1 VSTTTTTAA
10 PEEATAPTPTKTR
23 RFSLIRFVGLL
34 TPVLLVVGG
43 YASIAGADA
52 SDSGPLGLIEVMNPA
67 YFGFIGL
74 LAASFV
80 WHMRSKT
87 LDTPVL
93 GMHIVALI
101 FLFHGAV
108 SWIEQVPR
116 FPVVYTHVGLSE
128 YIQRTGETLPTLDAR
143 MNWPGFFTA
152 AALLNEV
159 AGVESIYPWLLWAPL
174 VQNLFYAP
182 LLFSITR
189 TASTDARVPWIA
201 LYLYFSLSWVGQ
213 DYFSPQALNFLF
225 FLTFVA
231 IVLRCFRTDRA
242 ALPRPI
248 RRIGNGVGVIVG
260 RILRVKSFQPGGAPI
275 LATTTAQR
283 SLLVFA
289 LAVIYAASVMSHQ
302 LTPVFLLLFVTA
314 LVVLRRTVLRGFPL
328 LMAVLFFSYI
338 SYGAIGYWSGHLDA
352 MFGGFGKLG
361 GIFKDNVGSKVEVE
375 SSHVYVIYARF
386 LLAAGVWALTAWGLI
401 RRLRAGRVDI
411 ALLVGFIVP
420 FFVLG
425 GQTYGGEVILR
436 VFLMSLPF
444 AAIFITFAL
453 LPTEK
458 LKLNITRS
466 VVFVLI
472 CTLLGPMFMLTRYGN
487 EAFEYVSKDDYEAA
501 LELAR
506 LAPADSNMITID
518 ANVGNQLARME
529 QFAFVVVPQEP
540 GEPLDYSVQH
550 IYQTAVD
557 APGNQSFLLLSRSQ
571 IANIEL
577 TYGKPKTFFQDITRD
592 LIANPNFRL
601 IYENADARI
610 FAIDTSAGTKSPEV
624 EDE

>member
-1 VSTTTTTAA
+1 VSATTTTAV
-10 PEEATAPTPTKTR
+10 PEETTTAPVKTR
-23 RFSLIRFVGLL
+23 RLRLSRVIGILL
-34 TPVLLVVGG
+34 PVLLVIGG
-43 YASIAGADA
+43 YASIDGADA
-52 SDSGPLGLIEVMNPA
+52 SESGPLGLIEVMNPA
-67 YFGFIGL
+67 YFAFIGL
-74 LAASFV
+74 LAVSFI

-87 LDTPVL
+87 LDAFVL
-93 GMHIVALI
+93 SMHIVALI

-116 FPVVYTHVGLSE
+116 FPVVYTHVGLTE

-143 MNWPGFFTA
+143 MNWPGFFTT
-152 AALLNEV
+152 AALLDEV
-159 AGVESIYPWLLWAPL
+159 AGVDSIYPWLLWAPL

-189 TASTDARVPWIA
+189 TASTDVRVPWIA

-225 FLTFVA
+225 FLAFVA

-248 RRIGNGVGVIVG
+248 RRIGNGVGQIVG
-260 RILRVKSFQPGGAPI
+260 KVLRVPSFQPGGAPI

-283 SLLVFA
+283 ALLVFA

-338 SYGAIGYWSGHLDA
+338 SYGAIGYWSGHIDQ
-352 MFGGFGKLG
+352 MFGGFGQLG

-401 RRLRAGRVDI
+401 RRLRAGRVDL

-466 VVFVLI
+466 VVFVLA
-472 CTLLGPMFMLTRYGN
+472 CTLLGPTFMLTRYGN
-487 EAFEYVSKDDYEAA
+487 EAFEYVSKNDYEGA
-501 LELAR
+501 LELSR
-506 LAPADSNMITID
+506 LAPSGSNMISID
-518 ANVGNQLARME
+518 GNVGNQLGRME
-529 QFAFVVVPQEP
+529 QFVFQTVPQKP
-540 GEPLDYSVQH
+540 GELLDYSAQH

-557 APGNQSFLLLSRSQ
+557 APGSQSFLLLSRSQ

-577 TYGKPKTFFQDITRD
+577 TYGKPETFFQDLTSE
-592 LIANPNFRL
+592 LLANPNFRL
-601 IYENADARI
+601 IYENPDARI
-610 FAIDTSAGTKSPEV
+610 FAIDTSTGVKSPEV